1 MDGGY
6 IFIMANT
13 MKEIISRNLEAKP
26 KLIRAFSTFFVVIAS
41 SSSRWH
47 QHYTWWP
54 AWWRWWCPSPTSP
67 GCTRACTPPT
77 PGWPRP
83 WWRGCS
89 SARRWVQTPRWCLML
104 TTKFGDT
111 REMRL
116 ERVMLTNFYFWFI
129 YIGSLSW
136 RQWSQFWGDRRWGRA
151 DSEVWRVEPGH
162 EVQHGDHLDW
172 VDRRGGDED
181 VHLEDQ
187 PQQHQNQEH
196 GGG

>member
-1 MDGGY
+1 MTSTLY
-6 IFIMANT
+6 LMACLMT
-13 MKEIISRNLEAKP
+13 VVVSKP
-26 KLIRAFSTFFVVIAS
+26 YLPWMYPSM
-41 SSSRWH
+41 
-47 QHYTWWP
+47 YTTNP
-54 AWWRWWCPSPTSP
+54 GMTSP
-67 GCTRACTPPT
+67 
-77 PGWPRP
+77 
-83 WWRGCS
+83 
-89 SARRWVQTPRWCLML
+89 LM
-104 TTKFGDT
+104 TGMFISKAVGPNAKMMFDAYNKVWGYEGD
-111 REMRL
+111 EAGEGNANKL
-116 ERVMLTNFYFWFI
+116 LFWFI